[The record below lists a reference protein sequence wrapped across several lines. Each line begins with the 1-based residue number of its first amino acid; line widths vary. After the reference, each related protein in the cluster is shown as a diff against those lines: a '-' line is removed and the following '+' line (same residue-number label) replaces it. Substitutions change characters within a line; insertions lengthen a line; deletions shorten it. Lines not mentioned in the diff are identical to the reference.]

1 MQQTTEQTRIEQ
13 LQEIFYPTIEVYEL
27 LGDFHVVSKC
37 FLAREIKKAQEQGF
51 IIDGIHAGRKKQVQ
65 LTLKVIE
72 L

>member
-1 MQQTTEQTRIEQ
+1 MQQTINQTRIEQ

-27 LGDFHVVSKC
+27 LGDFHVVSEC
-37 FLAREIKKAQEQGF
+37 FLAREITKAQEKGF
-51 IIDGIHAGRKKQVQ
+51 IIDGIHTRRKKQVQ